1 MDEKA
6 YLVMAVEQARK
17 TMQENLGG
25 PFGAALVD
33 ANGNVFVGS
42 NTVLGSH
49 DPTGHAE
56 VNVIRQACEANKT
69 HDLTGSILY
78 TTCYPCPMCL
88 GACIWANIK
97 TVYYGCTPQ
106 DAEAIGFRDDFI
118 YRYIQQ
124 GCTDKEILELKSG
137 DRKACLALFS
147 EYQAMER
154 EIY

>member
-1 MDEKA
+1 
-6 YLVMAVEQARK
+6 MAVEQAANHEGK
-17 TMQENLGG
+17 SWG

-33 ANGNVFVGS
+33 AQGRVFVGS

-49 DPTGHAE
+49 DPTSHAE

-69 HDLTGSILY
+69 HDLAGAILY

-97 TVYYGCTPQ
+97 TVYYGSTPQ

-124 GCTDKEILELKSG
+124 GCKDEKI
-137 DRKACLALFS
+137 LALRPS
-147 EYQAMER
+147 DR
-154 EIY
+154 ETCLHLFTGLRIG

>member
-1 MDEKA
+1 
-6 YLVMAVEQARK
+6 
-17 TMQENLGG
+17 
-25 PFGAALVD
+25 
-33 ANGNVFVGS
+33 
-42 NTVLGSH
+42 
-49 DPTGHAE
+49 
-56 VNVIRQACEANKT
+56 
-69 HDLTGSILY
+69 
-78 TTCYPCPMCL
+78 MCL

-147 EYQAMER
+147 EYQAMEK

>member
-17 TMQENLGG
+17 TMKENLGG

-33 ANGNVFVGS
+33 AQGNVFVGS

-49 DPTGHAE
+49 DPTSHAE
-56 VNVIRQACEANKT
+56 VNVIRQACEANNT
-69 HDLTGSILY
+69 HDLTGSILF

-118 YRYIQQ
+118 YRYIQG
-124 GCTDKEILELKSG
+124 GCTDEQILELLPS
-137 DRKACLALFS
+137 DRETCLQLFTEYEAL
-147 EYQAMER
+147 QK